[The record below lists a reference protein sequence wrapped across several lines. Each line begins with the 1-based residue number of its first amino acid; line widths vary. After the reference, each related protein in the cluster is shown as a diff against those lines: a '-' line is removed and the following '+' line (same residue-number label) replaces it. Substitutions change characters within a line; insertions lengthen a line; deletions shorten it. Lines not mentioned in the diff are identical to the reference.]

1 MSLFD
6 MLNTPRAVAAALA
19 VVLAVNAFLFF
30 GVYSPKTAP
39 AAQRSTEAPVERVG
53 AVGAVAAPGGA
64 PGAPEEIDPPA
75 GGSQYDT
82 LAGGSQYR

>member
-53 AVGAVAAPGGA
+53 AVAAPGGA